1 MSNTK
6 EFLRKNAL
14 VLGLAALMV
23 VIVLG
28 ASFVISS
35 KTQELATAKENLGK
49 ANDQI
54 VKLTQ
59 DLGSLTTDA
68 EQAKKNETEA
78 KRKADALALD
88 LEAFA
93 KQAAACESLKKQ
105 IQKKK

>member
-1 MSNTK
+1 MPNIK
-6 EFLRKNAL
+6 EFPRKNIL
-14 VLGLAALMV
+14 VLVLAALM
-23 VIVLG
+23 ILTVLG
-28 ASFVISS
+28 AAFVISS

-68 EQAKKNETEA
+68 EQAKKNESEA
-78 KRKADALALD
+78 KLKADALALD

-93 KQAAACESLKKQ
+93 KQAAACEALKKK